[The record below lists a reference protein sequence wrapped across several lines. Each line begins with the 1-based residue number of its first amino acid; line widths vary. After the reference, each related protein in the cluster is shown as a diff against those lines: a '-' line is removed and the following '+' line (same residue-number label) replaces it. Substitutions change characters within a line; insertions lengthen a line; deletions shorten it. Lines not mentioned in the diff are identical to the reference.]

1 LGNLST
7 PKSVQKL
14 QTALHA
20 KAKAEAGYRFYVLYF
35 HDHGRRSWSPPENY
49 SHVPL
54 GVTKMNEDILLQK
67 HQLGELKLIEWSR
80 ELIQRS
86 DELLAQVIVGGV
98 VGARLNL
105 ELIERSRELIQ
116 RSDELLAQVIMGDVS
131 M

>member
-1 LGNLST
+1 MLWIKST
-7 PKSVQKL
+7 SFIFMIIEEGSGPDQR
-14 QTALHA
+14 TRAM
-20 KAKAEAGYRFYVLYF
+20 F
-35 HDHGRRSWSPPENY
+35 RSEY
-49 SHVPL
+49 
-54 GVTKMNEDILLQK
+54 TKMNEDILLQK
-67 HQLGELKLIEWSR
+67 HQSGELKLIEWSR

-116 RSDELLAQVIMGDVS
+116 RSDELLAQVMMGDVS